1 MKFLSEYFNSG
12 NAKQQNQKRLAAL
25 AVCVTAALLA
35 VALVALL
42 IGSVATAIK
51 NKAPDTSGEGDDTGT
66 KIPVGYTTTN
76 LAEAGY
82 SIHNGTLLVIDES
95 HPFASTATLVQPQ
108 PNVRA
113 KDEGVDLYRGAYDT
127 INVTQETLDAFNAM
141 VSAFHAEKKGEEGYG
156 TGNLWL
162 QSRLSSKEY
171 SASADAALKSATGL
185 IVCHQEKGTENDE
198 VSIYDSATKKAVG
211 VYQWIYDN
219 AYKYGFIQVSAAEG
233 EENIF
238 RYVGVAH
245 AAYMKNNNKTFSE
258 YVTLLQ
264 TTSASKP
271 LSVSVKDADGKTVKY
286 TMYYLSASA
295 EAVVPANNTYTV
307 SGDNVGGYIVTVNP
321 TTTK

>member
-76 LAEAGY
+76 LSEAGY

-95 HPFASTATLVQPQ
+95 HPFAGTAPAVVLMNTDRP
-108 PNVRA
+108 
-113 KDEGVDLYRGAYDT
+113 KDETIAADYKYLYAVNDITTFSLTQDT
-127 INVTQETLDAFNAM
+127 LNAFNSMITAFYEESKDNNLY
-141 VSAFHAEKKGEEGYG
+141 VSAAYTAGGAMSDLHN
-156 TGNLWL
+156 TGCAVTL
-162 QSRLSSKEY
+162 EY
-171 SASADAALKSATGL
+171 YTTAPARA
-185 IVCHQEKGTENDE
+185 
-198 VSIYDSATKKAVG
+198 SIYDSTAKAPVET
-211 VYQWIYDN
+211 YKWIYDN

-245 AAYMKNNNKTFSE
+245 ATYMKNNNKTFSE

-271 LSVSVKDADGKTVKY
+271 LSVPVKDADGKTVKY

-321 TTTK
+321 TTNK